1 VPVFTDRSRFRDLA
15 FVGAAALAAIGLAA
29 CSDPPTTEAEGG
41 GERPEECGEPS
52 SLELALGGQEVPFE
66 VSESAAR
73 HVDDQTWLVG
83 VGDGPVDLGT
93 ANSLGELPDPPAT
106 GTRVVV
112 RLHSPDGPLRSGQ
125 TLTAADLG
133 VAITVAT
140 DGNEM
145 PVTALGAQA
154 TVAYVDDTT
163 ICGSLSVTDEAS
175 IGGSFV
181 ASAS

>member
-1 VPVFTDRSRFRDLA
+1 
-15 FVGAAALAAIGLAA
+15 
-29 CSDPPTTEAEGG
+29 
-41 GERPEECGEPS
+41 
-52 SLELALGGQEVPFE
+52 VPFE

-112 RLHSPDGPLRSGQ
+112 RLHSSDGPLRSGQ

-133 VAITVAT
+133 VAISVAT

-163 ICGSLSVTDEAS
+163 ICGSVSVTDEAS

-181 ASAS
+181 ASTS

>member
-1 VPVFTDRSRFRDLA
+1 VPVFTGRSRLRALA
-15 FVGAAALAAIGLAA
+15 LVGVAALAAFGLAA
-29 CSDPPTTEAEGG
+29 CSDPPTTEAEGS

-83 VGDGPVDLGT
+83 VGDGSVDLGT
-93 ANSLGELPDPPAT
+93 ADSLGELPEPPAT
-106 GTRVVV
+106 GTRVVI

-125 TLTAADLG
+125 TLTTADLG
-133 VAITVAT
+133 VAISVAT

-163 ICGSLSVTDEAS
+163 ICGSLSVTDAAS

-181 ASAS
+181 ASTS